1 MWPVGRIR
9 TASPR
14 EVSSQPFSET
24 RSKPARARRCCR
36 GILYRYSALSRYDL
50 AREVYDLFV
59 AVCPRVFDVTLADA
73 NRARDLL
80 MDIRGL
86 SARDAVHAA
95 VMLNHGVEWIATFDA
110 DFDRVGG
117 LRRLA
122 IESGLP

>member
-1 MWPVGRIR
+1 
-9 TASPR
+9 
-14 EVSSQPFSET
+14 
-24 RSKPARARRCCR
+24 
-36 GILYRYSALSRYDL
+36 
-50 AREVYDLFV
+50 
-59 AVCPRVFDVTLADA
+59 
-73 NRARDLL
+73 